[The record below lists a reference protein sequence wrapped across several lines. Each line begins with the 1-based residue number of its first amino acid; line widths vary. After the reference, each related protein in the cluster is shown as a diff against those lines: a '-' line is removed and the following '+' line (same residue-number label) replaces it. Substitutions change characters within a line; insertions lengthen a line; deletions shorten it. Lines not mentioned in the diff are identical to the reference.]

1 MESPSEKYL
10 REHSTPPGDALSWI
24 QKQTHILTNYP
35 QMLSGPVQGRLLTM
49 LVQLSGAK
57 RVLEIGT
64 FSGYSSVCMAY
75 GLPEGGHIDALEIND
90 EMEAL
95 IREGIARAGVAERIT
110 LIIGDALDTLK
121 RLEGPYDLAYIDA
134 NKRQYCDYYR
144 LVLPLLRP
152 GGLIIADDV
161 LWDGKLFERDLPCD
175 KQTRGIARFNDM
187 VASDPRVEVVM
198 LPIRDGMSLIRK
210 K

>member
-1 MESPSEKYL
+1 MESPLEKYL

-134 NKRQYCDYYR
+134 NKRQYCDYYS

-161 LWDGKLFERDLPCD
+161 LWDGKLFERELPCD

-198 LPIRDGMSLIRK
+198 LPLRDGMSLIRK